1 MTFDWR
7 RRMDE
12 WVCLPRC
19 LMAAG
24 LIVSLGATEPTGA
37 VIGGLDAAGVGVA
50 AGEVLLGELN
60 CVACHEASPK
70 VRERLSPKAGPVLGD
85 VARRV
90 RPEFLRE
97 WLLGPARVKPGTTAP
112 DLLHGRPETER
123 QRAAEDLTHFLVS
136 LAPGGLPNE
145 VPANRVAFE
154 QGRVLYHR
162 VGCVAC
168 HAPFEAAEE
177 LFAGSSDPEDAAP
190 GAAIVEQLAATS
202 VPLGALASK
211 YTRASLER
219 FLRDPLSARPAGRM
233 PSLNLTPNEAR
244 AIATYLIGREAP
256 PRAAPARFTVDSR
269 KARAGRDWFQQLG
282 CAACHAL
289 GRGNPELVVR
299 PSAPALA
306 DLSAEGGRG
315 CLAEN
320 PPSGVPRFYLRN
332 DQRNALRTALARV
345 SELSRPLAPAEVVA
359 HTMTRLN
366 CYACH
371 HRDGVG
377 GPSAERGG
385 YFTSVVTEDLGDE
398 GRRPPHLTGVGEKL
412 RPEWLGQVLTNQA
425 AVRPYLGTRMP
436 QFGAVQVRPL
446 VAAFG
451 AADWVQRAPPAPAVG
466 DLEAGRVL
474 VGTNGLACITC
485 HRFGPHPGLN
495 SSALDLTWMPW
506 RLQRTWFHR
515 YLLEPTELRP
525 GTRMPTFWPDG
536 EAMLKTVLEGDTSRQ
551 IESLWEYLSAGNA
564 ARPPGGVPAPDQA
577 RR

>member
-1 MTFDWR
+1 MIRDSRHQENGWFSLSRWLLA
-7 RRMDE
+7 
-12 WVCLPRC
+12 V
-19 LMAAG
+19 G
-24 LIVSLGATEPTGA
+24 LLVSLKAGEPMGA
-37 VIGGLDAAGVGVA
+37 VIGGLETSPPGV
-50 AGEVLLGELN
+50 EVGDILLCELN
-60 CVACHEASPK
+60 CVACHEASPE
-70 VRERLSPKAGPVLGD
+70 VRERLSPKAGPVLGE

-112 DLLHGRPETER
+112 DLMHGRPESER

-136 LAPGGLPNE
+136 LAPGGLPDD
-145 VPANRVAFE
+145 VPAHRVAFE

-168 HAPFEAAEE
+168 HAPFEAAEG

-190 GAAIVEQLAATS
+190 GAAIVEQFAATS
-202 VPLGALASK
+202 VPLGAPASK

-219 FLRDPLSARPAGRM
+219 FLRDPLAARPAGRM

-256 PRAAPARFTVDSR
+256 PRTAPARFTVDPR
-269 KARAGRDWFQQLG
+269 KARAGRDWFQRLG

-289 GRGNPELVVR
+289 GREKPELVVR

-306 DLSAEGGRG
+306 DLSAEAGRG
-315 CLAEN
+315 CLAEH
-320 PPSGVPRFYLRN
+320 PPSGVPRFHLRN

-345 SELSRPLAPAEVVA
+345 GELSRPLTPAEVVA

-412 RPEWLGQVLTNQA
+412 RPEWLEQVLTNQA

-436 QFGAVQVRPL
+436 QFGSAQVRPL

-451 AADWVQRAPPAPAVG
+451 AADLVQRAPPAPAMG

-485 HRFGPHPGLN
+485 HRFGPHPGIN
-495 SSALDLTWMPW
+495 TSALDLTWMTR
-506 RLQRTWFHR
+506 RLQRSWFQR
-515 YLLEPTELRP
+515 YLLDPAELRP
-525 GTRMPTFWPDG
+525 GTRMPMFWPDG

-551 IESLWEYLSAGNA
+551 IESLWQYLSVGNA
-564 ARPPGGVPAPDQA
+564 AQPPDGVPAPDQA